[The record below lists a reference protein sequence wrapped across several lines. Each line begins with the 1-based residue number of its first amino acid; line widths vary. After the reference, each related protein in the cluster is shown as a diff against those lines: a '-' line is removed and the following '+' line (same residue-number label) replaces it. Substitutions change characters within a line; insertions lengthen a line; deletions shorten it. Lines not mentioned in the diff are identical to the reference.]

1 VGTALYTAQATATA
15 GQVRSD
21 DGALDVRVV
30 EAASAP
36 SQDGGSAPSNDKPTN
51 PEQLM
56 AAALA
61 SCLQQALHVAAT
73 SQGADAADAR
83 VEATVELASADGP
96 GYTSTFA
103 LSVSLPGLDGAAAQR
118 VLDEATSLCP
128 FTSALADRNLTVE
141 LA

>member
-1 VGTALYTAQATATA
+1 MGTALYTAHATATA
-15 GQVRSD
+15 GKVRSD

-36 SQDGGSAPSNDKPTN
+36 SQDDGSTPTN

-61 SCLQQALHVAAT
+61 SCLHQALHVAAT

-96 GYTSTFA
+96 GYSSSFA
-103 LSVSLPGLDGAAAQR
+103 LAVSLPGLDGAAAQR